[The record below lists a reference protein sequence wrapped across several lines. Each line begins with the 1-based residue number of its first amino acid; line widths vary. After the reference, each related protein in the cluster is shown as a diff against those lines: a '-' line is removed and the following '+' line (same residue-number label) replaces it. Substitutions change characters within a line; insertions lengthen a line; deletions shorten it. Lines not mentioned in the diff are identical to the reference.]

1 MNLMTI
7 LYVSI
12 QATLSEP
19 GEMVE
24 SKKQFRAWCA
34 DLTPDEG
41 LTD

>member
-12 QATLSEP
+12 QTTLSEP
-19 GEMVE
+19 SEMVE
-24 SKKQFRAWCA
+24 SKKQFRASW
-34 DLTPDEG
+34 THPVPDDI